1 MAKSV
6 VKEVGVELC
15 IPRDEFEAIT
25 TLYQNAVE
33 YLLIGG
39 YALRFYGFIRPKK
52 DVDLLIHNSPENAR
66 RAFASLQS
74 LMTYVPM
81 KLSFTENDLTK
92 PCLRLDLRKCGYA
105 LDILTSVAGLDF
117 ATAYR
122 NQETASQSG
131 IAIPVS

>member
-1 MAKSV
+1 
-6 VKEVGVELC
+6 
-15 IPRDEFEAIT
+15 
-25 TLYQNAVE
+25 
-33 YLLIGG
+33 
-39 YALRFYGFIRPKK
+39 
-52 DVDLLIHNSPENAR
+52 
-66 RAFASLQS
+66 
-74 LMTYVPM
+74 MTYVPM

-131 IAIPVS
+131 IAIPVSAKMDLIFIKRKAASEKSRREKELRDIAFLESLRM